1 MNPSYLKLK
10 LKISILFCLFLGES
24 NALANDS
31 IPKLNFLKQC
41 KNADAYFLYS
51 FTDVTYSKLWFKYKR
66 HISVSNKLVINNSA
80 GVDKFA
86 YLNLPEYITNNL
98 KEIKVR
104 TLKKNGNVI
113 KLDSSKVFQSKE
125 DKKRFGDITYPI
137 PGVEPGDTI
146 ETTYIYTDNLSINQ
160 MVDFIS
166 LYSEVPSLNSEYTIK
181 TDPSHTIRYKGYNN
195 FPEPVVVTND
205 SLVYCAFKMENIKG
219 LTENE
224 NTCIPCELPYL
235 YYAIEKTGEKDRT
248 WKDVYNQEF
257 NIITQPIKF
266 DSENASFYNRW
277 KKNVI
282 GKAKD
287 SSKYYKLNL
296 LHKDILD
303 NISME
308 NPKENEIL
316 KSSGYFLKEK
326 RLNSLSIKRLYRR
339 LLEDLKIDY
348 WAVFARS
355 RQAGAIDPY
364 YIRKGEFDHIFFAFN
379 DESGVLKLLY
389 PHDTYTKYQIN
400 EIPTSVYN
408 TEAIIAKPYIPGKRN
423 KRNKFINYDFQLAEM
438 DSVTVKTIQLPKTN
452 ANQNFAKQVYSF
464 DVDIEN
470 EKIPTK
476 YRISLSGGVYTN
488 LKGFL
493 GLMAQ
498 DQEVNDFYEA
508 LEEYEGEVDAFE
520 MDTITNTF
528 LKETS
533 PFSYTLSA
541 EGKLIDGYNFL
552 SGDVFSISLNK
563 LIDHNII
570 ENEEEEMNLNF
581 YLDYSYSDDIVLI
594 FNFPSNIEVLN
605 ADSYDT
611 NITNEFG
618 EYFLNLKVVDDKRL
632 SIQSNYRITKDVIPK
647 TMSSKLNNLNEIINI
662 AKNKRIL
669 IKLKE

>member
-10 LKISILFCLFLGES
+10 LKISILFCLFLCLS
-24 NALANDS
+24 NVLANDS
-31 IPKLNFLKQC
+31 IPKLNFLKLC

-51 FTDVTYSKLWFKYKR
+51 FTDVTYSKLWFKYNR

-86 YLNLPEYITNNL
+86 YLNLPEYVTNNL
-98 KEIKVR
+98 KEINVR
-104 TLKKNGNVI
+104 TLKRNGNII
-113 KLDSSKVFQSKE
+113 KLDSSKVFQNRD
-125 DKKRFGDITYPI
+125 DKKRLGDITYPI

-146 ETTYIYTDNLSINQ
+146 ETTYVYSDNTSINQ

-181 TDPSHTIRYKGYNN
+181 TDPSLTIRYKGYNN
-195 FPEPVVVTND
+195 FPEPAIVTND
-205 SLVYCAFKMENIKG
+205 SLIYCAFKMEKIKG

-266 DSENASFYNRW
+266 DSENSSFYNRW

-282 GKAKD
+282 GKDKD

-296 LHKDILD
+296 LHKDILE
-303 NISME
+303 NVSMDD
-308 NPKENEIL
+308 PKENEIL

-326 RLNSLSIKRLYRR
+326 RLNSMSIKRLYRR
-339 LLEDLKIDY
+339 LLEDLEIEY

-355 RQAGAIDPY
+355 RQAGKIDPY

-379 DESGVLKLLY
+379 NERGELNLLY

-408 TEAIIAKPYIPGKRN
+408 TEAIIAKPYISGKPN
-423 KRNKFINYDFQLAEM
+423 KKNKFIKYDLQLAEM

-464 DVDIEN
+464 DVDTEN
-470 EKIPTK
+470 QEIPTK

-493 GLMAQ
+493 GLMNQ
-498 DQEVNDFYEA
+498 DKEVNDFYEA
-508 LEEYEGEVDAFE
+508 LEMYEGEEDVFE
-520 MDTITNTF
+520 MDTITSTF
-528 LKETS
+528 LKETP

-541 EGKLIDGYNFL
+541 EGRLTDGYNFL
-552 SGDVFSISLNK
+552 NGDVFSISLDK

-570 ENEEEEMNLNF
+570 ENNEEKMNLNF

-605 ADSYDT
+605 ANSYDT
-611 NITNEFG
+611 EIVHEFG
-618 EYFLNLKVVDDKRL
+618 EYFMNVKVVDNKRL
-632 SIQSNYRITKDVIPK
+632 SIQSNYRITKDIIPK
-647 TMSSKLNNLNEIINI
+647 SMSSKLNTLNEIINN

-669 IKLKE
+669 VKLKE